1 MGTSSKSIIIGII
14 DGWVWGVWVYG
25 SRSSPFT
32 CLSLCP
38 LYNIHNTINT
48 VKYAQYNIQTV
59 LPALVCYKRVS
70 LGSGV
75 CCLNIR
81 TFTSSVLYNPY
92 RTQWY
97 QNVLV
102 FLHTACSSYAAS
114 VGSDVERQ
122 TGCWTKERA
131 RLPTPTTTTT
141 ISTISTITTTTTTT
155 TGSCFYCRS
164 SSPKTSVY
172 LKFALCNVLL
182 EYCYCLCDDLV
193 SRNGKVHCQL

>member
-38 LYNIHNTINT
+38 LYNIHNTINA

-102 FLHTACSSYAAS
+102 FLHTACSSYAAC

-131 RLPTPTTTTT
+131 RLPTPTTTTNT
-141 ISTISTITTTTTTT
+141 STTTTTT
-155 TGSCFYCRS
+155 TGSL
-164 SSPKTSVY
+164 TSCCMDY
-172 LKFALCNVLL
+172 FLL
-182 EYCYCLCDDLV
+182 
-193 SRNGKVHCQL
+193 